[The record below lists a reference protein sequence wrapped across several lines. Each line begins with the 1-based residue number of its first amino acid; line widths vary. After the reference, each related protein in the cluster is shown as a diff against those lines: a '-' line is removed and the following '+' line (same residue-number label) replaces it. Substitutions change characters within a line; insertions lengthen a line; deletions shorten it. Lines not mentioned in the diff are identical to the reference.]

1 MFQIWSD
8 KISTLRV
15 RRVRR
20 VRRFTL
26 ELIESIAPK
35 ENNWISKSAL
45 SLIKIR
51 SSLSSRE
58 SRNLNFVL
66 TRLLP
71 ADPLTKGTR
80 YLPTLLLC
88 APKDL
93 EILPYSLGSVVEN
106 LSGAEDVWILV
117 PQVLKAE
124 VREILAHL
132 EIDARILTDEDL
144 ITNFLG
150 EEKTLIEK
158 DVRMQL
164 LKLLAV
170 LSLNNKE
177 MLVVDGDTVFLKS
190 RIWIFEEKIVFPVSQ
205 EHLPRYS
212 NFNRRRLGLK
222 ARSGLGFVTHHQ
234 VVCKKCV
241 QDIVSKMGGISILA
255 ECMQSAFM
263 NKKSW
268 KDEYPSEW
276 QFLGDFLL
284 ENIDHELLP
293 ARFANIGLDR
303 NSIRLKIGKGSTN
316 AEIVSELKELSKSA
330 SEIYSISLHSYK

>member
-1 MFQIWSD
+1 M
-8 KISTLRV
+8 
-15 RRVRR
+15 RRM
-20 VRRFTL
+20 RRFTL
-26 ELIESIAPK
+26 ELIESIAP
-35 ENNWISKSAL
+35 EESNWISRAAL

-51 SSLSSRE
+51 NSFSSRE

-71 ADPLTKGTR
+71 SDPLTEGTR

-93 EILPYSLGSVVEN
+93 EILPYSLSSVVKN
-106 LSGAEDVWILV
+106 LSGAEDIWILV
-117 PQVLKAE
+117 PRVLTVE
-124 VREILAHL
+124 IREILARL
-132 EIDARILTDEDL
+132 EISAHIVTDEDL
-144 ITNFLG
+144 IEKFLG
-150 EEKTLIEK
+150 KEKTLIEK

-177 MLVVDGDTVFLKS
+177 MLVVDGDTVFLQS
-190 RIWIFEEKIVFPVSQ
+190 RIWVFQEKIVFPVSQ

-212 NFNRRRLGLK
+212 NFNRRRLGLMAK
-222 ARSGLGFVTHHQ
+222 SGLGFVTHHQ
-234 VVCKKCV
+234 VVCKKCIE
-241 QDIVSKMGGISILA
+241 DIVSKMGGISILA

-263 NKKSW
+263 NKTSW

-284 ENIDHELLP
+284 ENIDHELIP

-303 NSIRLKIGKGSTN
+303 NSVRLKIGKGSTN
-316 AEIVSELKELSKSA
+316 AEIVSELKELSKFA
-330 SEIYSISLHSYK
+330 PEIYSISLHSYK